1 MKNNISTQ
9 NSNHS
14 WDLIIKPNKGWIGF
28 DFNELFR
35 YRDLIYLFV
44 KRDFVVF
51 YKQTILGPLWYII
64 QPIINTLVFNLIFN
78 KVAKLSTDGIPPF
91 LFYMSGTVVWSYF
104 ASCLNGASNV
114 FVKNANIFGKVYFPR
129 ITVPIS
135 VILSGLFQFV
145 IQFTM
150 FLGFYFYFFIN
161 GANLNPNLM
170 IITLPLIIIQMAIL
184 SLGLGSLISALTAK
198 YRDLTFAMT
207 FFVQIWMYLTPIVY
221 PLSQV
226 PEKYH
231 FFYLFNPMTLVV
243 ELFRFAFLGTN
254 SVSTQMIIINI
265 VITILVFIFG
275 LIMFGKT
282 EKSFIDTV

>member
-1 MKNNISTQ
+1 M
-9 NSNHS
+9 
-14 WDLIIKPNKGWIGF
+14 IKPNYGWLNLNIR
-28 DFNELFR
+28 ELLK

-64 QPIINTLVFNLIFN
+64 QPLVNTVIFNLIFG
-78 KVAKLSTDGIPPF
+78 KIAKLSTDGTPPF

-104 ASCLNGASNV
+104 ATCLNGTSNT
-114 FVKNANIFGKVYFPR
+114 FVKNAGVFGKVYFPR

-135 VILSGLFQFV
+135 IVISGLFQFI
-145 IQFTM
+145 IQFTI
-150 FLGFYFYFFIN
+150 FLGFYLYFVGN
-161 GANLNPNLM
+161 GSDIRPNYL
-170 IITLPLIIIQMAIL
+170 ILTLPLLVLQMAIL
-184 SLGLGSLISALTAK
+184 GLGFGALISSLTAK

-226 PEKYH
+226 PEKYRVI
-231 FFYLFNPMTLVV
+231 YMFNPMTLVV
-243 ELFRFAFLGTN
+243 ESFRKAFLGTG
-254 SVSTQMIIINI
+254 SVNLQMITVSI
-265 VITILVFIFG
+265 VLTMVVFILG
-275 LIMFGKT
+275 LLMFSKT